1 VPEFASAPSRP
12 LPCRPI
18 VTDQK
23 ALFRRARQLTA
34 LLAVALMTT
43 LLTTAGAGADPI
55 ASKRAEAARLASQ
68 LEAQNNRLTVLAER
82 VDAARLKADQVN
94 SSLASAEAKLAA
106 ATQQSDAAKSRLKGM
121 AVDAYVR
128 GGTAPPAASVTG
140 PDNPAIR
147 QGYLDQLVA
156 GQNDALDAMREAQL
170 SLKEQRTN
178 LQAARTQA
186 NAALASVA
194 KDERAAAA
202 AEAQVRASLA
212 KAKGEL
218 GTLVA
223 AEQARRDAADR
234 ARSSAALRASRSRSG
249 SFGPA
254 PPVGHGASFAVQAAM
269 AQLGKPYQ
277 WGGAGPNSFDCSG
290 LTMYAWRY
298 GGVGL
303 SHSAAAQY
311 SETAHISLADIQ
323 PGDLLFYGS
332 PISHVGIYV
341 GGGQMINAPHTGD
354 VVRYAPINHGG
365 MPVGIGR
372 PG

>member
-1 VPEFASAPSRP
+1 MPEFASAPSRP
-12 LPCRPI
+12 LPCHPI

-34 LLAVALMTT
+34 LMAVALMTT
-43 LLTTAGAGADPI
+43 LLTSAGAGADPI

-68 LEAQNNRLTVLAER
+68 LDAENKRLTVLAER
-82 VDAARLKADQVN
+82 VDAARLKADQVG

-106 ATQQSDAAKSRLKGM
+106 ATQQSDAAKSRLKSM

-128 GGTAPPAASVTG
+128 GGAVAPAASVTG

-147 QGYLDQLVA
+147 QGYLDQLVS
-156 GQNDALDAMREAQL
+156 GQNDALDAMRAAQL
-170 SLKEQRTN
+170 TLKEQRAN
-178 LQAARTQA
+178 LQAARSQA
-186 NAALASVA
+186 NAALAAVA
-194 KDERAAAA
+194 KDEKAAAA
-202 AEAQVRASLA
+202 ADAQVRASLA
-212 KAKGEL
+212 QAKGEL
-218 GTLVA
+218 GALVA
-223 AEQARRDAADR
+223 ADQARRAAADS
-234 ARSSAALRASRSRSG
+234 ARSAAALRASRSRSG

-254 PPVGHGASFAVQAAM
+254 PPVGHGASAAVQAAM

-290 LTMYAWRY
+290 LTMWAWRA
-298 GGVGL
+298 GGVSL

-311 SETAHISLADIQ
+311 SETAHVSLADIQ
-323 PGDLLFYGS
+323 PGDLLFYYS

-354 VVRYAPINHGG
+354 VVRYAPITQDGG
-365 MPVGIGR
+365 PVGVGR

>member
-1 VPEFASAPSRP
+1 M
-12 LPCRPI
+12 
-18 VTDQK
+18 TDPK
-23 ALFRRARQLTA
+23 ALFRRARQLSA
-34 LLAVALMTT
+34 VLAVV
-43 LLTTAGAGADPI
+43 LLTSLLGTAGAGADPI
-55 ASKRAEAARLASQ
+55 AQKRAEAARLASQ
-68 LEAQNNRLTVLAER
+68 LEAQNNRLSVLAEK
-82 VDAARLKADQVN
+82 VDAARLKADQIGG
-94 SSLASAEAKLAA
+94 SLAKAEAGLAA
-106 ATQQSDAAKSRLKGM
+106 ATKASDAARSRLKSM

-128 GGTAPPAASVTG
+128 GGTAAPEASPMAT
-140 PDNPAIR
+140 DENPAIR
-147 QGYLDQLVA
+147 QGYLEQLTS
-156 GQNDALDAMREAQL
+156 GQNEALDAMRAARL
-170 SLKEQRTN
+170 SLGEQRATLQSAKN
-178 LQAARTQA
+178 QANQILAGVASAERQAAQ
-186 NAALASVA
+186 
-194 KDERAAAA
+194 
-202 AEAQVRASLA
+202 AEAEVRASLA

-234 ARSSAALRASRSRSG
+234 ARTSSAMRASRSRS
-249 SFGPA
+249 FGPP
-254 PPVGHGASFAVQAAM
+254 PPVGKGASFAVNAAM

-277 WGGAGPNSFDCSG
+277 WGGSGPDTFDCSG

-303 SHSAAAQY
+303 PHSAAAQY
-311 SETAHISLADIQ
+311 SSTAHISLADIQ

-354 VVRYAPINHGG
+354 VVRYASINHGG

>member
-1 VPEFASAPSRP
+1 MTEFASAPRRP
-12 LPCRPI
+12 LPCRAI

-23 ALFRRARQLTA
+23 LLFRRARQLTA
-34 LLAVALMTT
+34 LVAVALVTT

-55 ASKRAEAARLASQ
+55 ADKRAEASRLASQ
-68 LEAQNNRLTVLAER
+68 LDAQNNRLSVLAER
-82 VDAARLKADQVN
+82 VDAARLKADELN
-94 SSLASAEAKLAA
+94 ASTAKAEAKLAA
-106 ATQQSDAAKSRLKGM
+106 ATAQSDAAKGRLKDM

-128 GGTAPPAASVTG
+128 GGTAPAASLTG

-147 QGYLDQLVA
+147 QGYLDQLVS

-170 SLKEQRTN
+170 SLKEQRAT
-178 LQAARTQA
+178 LQAARSQA

-202 AEAQVRASLA
+202 AEAQVRASLN

-234 ARSSAALRASRSRSG
+234 ARSQAALRASRSRPAN
-249 SFGPA
+249 FGPA
-254 PPVGHGASFAVQAAM
+254 PPVGHGAAAAVQAAM

-277 WGGAGPNSFDCSG
+277 WGGSGPNSFDCSG
-290 LTMYAWRY
+290 LTMWAWRA

-311 SETAHISLADIQ
+311 GETTHISLADIQ